1 MSSLRIERVVACA
14 ALAVAACSLQAADWR
29 GKVDS
34 RLDAAMQSKSG
45 ASFNVLIE
53 PVSRSKQRVD
63 ALALSAS
70 MVPAQRPALV
80 YAALATDAKRN
91 QQELRQW
98 LDERGIAH
106 RDFVV
111 IDRIA
116 ATLDARQV
124 AELAARADVAK
135 LHFDA
140 PMKALPT
147 ESFLAKDA
155 CSGDGNPT
163 WGLTK
168 IGAPTV
174 WSTYGVRGAG
184 VVVAGQDTGYDWDHP
199 ALQPHYRGWNGTTA
213 DHNYNWHDAIHVDHP
228 GSAGANSCGFNQ
240 IAPCD
245 DSQHGTHTMG
255 TMVGDNG
262 SNRIVGVAPDAKWI
276 GCRNMEEGYGYAST
290 YMECFNWF
298 LAPTDLG
305 GLNPDPLKSPHVI
318 NNSWGCATTADG
330 EDCDDDDL
338 DQFDTVIDNLTA
350 AGVLVVASAG
360 NSGAQGCSSINTPP
374 AMSQNA
380 LVVGNTTSSD
390 AIAGSSSRGPVTR
403 AGRNLLKPDIAAPG
417 SSVCSAIPGTGYTT
431 MSGTSMA
438 GPHVAGL
445 AALVMSAAPSL
456 KRQPLLVKQ
465 IIMDSALSLTSGQ
478 TCGGYA
484 GGAIPNAVFG
494 KGRVDAG
501 AAVQAA
507 LAATPDL
514 FLDGF
519 E

>member
-1 MSSLRIERVVACA
+1 MNNSRAETRFILLACA
-14 ALAVAACSLQAADWR
+14 IAASAGVQAGDWR
-29 GKVDS
+29 GKVDP
-34 RLDAAMQSKSG
+34 RIDAAIRSKSS
-45 ASFNVLIE
+45 APIDVLIE
-53 PVSRSKQRVD
+53 PVAGAKQRVD
-63 ALALSAS
+63 ALALSAVS
-70 MVPAQRPALV
+70 PPEQRPSV
-80 YAALATDAKRN
+80 IYAALAADAKRN
-91 QQELRQW
+91 QRSIVRW
-98 LDERGIAH
+98 LDLRGIAH

-116 ATLDARQV
+116 ASLDARQV

-140 PMKALPT
+140 PMKALPV
-147 ESFLAKDA
+147 EQSFAKDA
-155 CSGDGNPT
+155 CTGDGNPT

-168 IGAPTV
+168 IGAPSV

-199 ALQPHYRGWNGTTA
+199 ALQTQYRGWNGVA
-213 DHNYNWHDAIHVDHP
+213 ANHNYNWHDAIHGDHP
-228 GSAGANSCGFNQ
+228 GSTVPNSCGFDLSS
-240 IAPCD
+240 PCD
-245 DSQHGTHTMG
+245 DGSHGTHTMG
-255 TMVGDNG
+255 TMVGFNG
-262 SNRIVGVAPDAKWI
+262 SNRIVGVAPNAQWI
-276 GCRNMEEGYGYAST
+276 GCRNMEEGYGFAST
-290 YMECFNWF
+290 YIECFNWF
-298 LAPTDLG
+298 LAPTDLNG
-305 GLNPDPLKSPHVI
+305 QNPDPQKSPHVI
-318 NNSWGCATTADG
+318 NNSWGCVTTAEG

-338 DQFDTVIDNLTA
+338 DQFDTVVDNLTA
-350 AGVLVVASAG
+350 AGILVVASAG
-360 NSGAQGCSSINTPP
+360 NSGSSCSTVNAPP

-390 AIAGSSSRGPVTR
+390 AIAGSSSRGPVIR

-445 AALVMSAAPSL
+445 AALVMSASPTL

-494 KGRVDAG
+494 KGRIDAM
-501 AAVQAA
+501 AAIGEAFRFV
-507 LAATPDL
+507 LI
-514 FLDGF
+514 DGF

>member
-1 MSSLRIERVVACA
+1 MNNLRTEQAIVTAVL
-14 ALAVAACSLQAADWR
+14 ALASWTLAAGDWR
-29 GKVDS
+29 DKVDP
-34 RLDAAMQSKSG
+34 RLDAALRAK
-45 ASFNVLIE
+45 ASAPVQVLVE
-53 PVSRSKQRVD
+53 PVATAKQRID

-70 MVPAQRPALV
+70 MPAADRPAAV
-80 YAALATDAKRN
+80 YGLLASEAKRS
-91 QQELRQW
+91 QRALVQW

-116 ATLDARQV
+116 TTLDAQQI

-140 PMKALPT
+140 PMKALPV
-147 ESFLAKDA
+147 ERSLAKDA

-199 ALQPHYRGWNGTTA
+199 ALQPHYRGWNGMTA
-213 DHNYNWHDAIHVDHP
+213 DHNYNWHDAIHIDHP

-240 IAPCD
+240 LAPCD

-298 LAPTDLG
+298 LAPTDLAG
-305 GLNPDPLKSPHVI
+305 QNPDPSKSPHVI
-318 NNSWGCATTADG
+318 NNSWGCATTAQG

-338 DQFDTVIDNLTA
+338 DQFDTVINNLTA

-360 NSGAQGCSSINTPP
+360 NSGSSCSTVNTPP
-374 AMSQNA
+374 AMSENA

-403 AGRNLLKPDIAAPG
+403 AGRNLLKPDVSAPG
-417 SSVCSAIPGTGYTT
+417 SAVCSAIPGTGYTT

-445 AALVMSAAPSL
+445 AALVMSADPSL
-456 KRQPLLVKQ
+456 LRDPLTVKRIL
-465 IIMDSALSLTSGQ
+465 MNTALGLTSAQ
-478 TCGGYA
+478 SCGAYSGA
-484 GGAIPNAVFG
+484 AIPNAVFG
-494 KGRVDAG
+494 KGRIDAMM
-501 AAVQAA
+501 AV
-507 LAATPDL
+507 ATARL
-514 FLDGF
+514 MNDGF